1 MPPTPSRLA
10 GLLLGATACALAP
23 SAALA
28 QSGAEPAPSP
38 EPEPPEAAAAPGH
51 SGHAPVSWEVAAGT
65 RFPLEIG
72 IDGVIEVPLGFTA
85 HLGLGFMPRFYR
97 DAINSTATGFGWY
110 SDSDAE
116 VVAAALEDAFL
127 ISPTVGWRPPPVPS
141 LELYIGYVVAFA
153 GGTVTEAE
161 AEMISNQDLPD
172 RAEVA
177 EVPLSGTVHGFQV
190 GLAYQIALERHLA
203 LRLSLAYFQV
213 VGSSTS
219 IDVSLDGAA
228 AQRVVDR
235 VEVAVDDYVHH
246 LLTTYVK
253 SPLLGISAVW
263 RF

>member
-1 MPPTPSRLA
+1 LPPIPSRLA

-23 SAALA
+23 SVALA
-28 QSGAEPAPSP
+28 QSGAEPAAPPS
-38 EPEPPEAAAAPGH
+38 ETAAATGD
-51 SGHAPVSWEVAAGT
+51 SGRAPVSWEVAAGT

-72 IDGVIEVPLGFTA
+72 IDGVIEVPFGFTA

-116 VVAAALEDAFL
+116 LVAAALEDAFL

-141 LELYIGYVVAFA
+141 LEVFIGYVVAFA
-153 GGTVTEAE
+153 GGTVTQAE
-161 AEMISNQDLPD
+161 AEMISDQDLPNRPD
-172 RAEVA
+172 VA
-177 EVPLSGTVHGFQV
+177 EVPLSGTVHGFQL

-219 IDVSLDGAA
+219 IDVTLDGAA

-246 LLTTYVK
+246 LLTSYVK